1 MQALP
6 SRRIARRFLEPELQP
21 RWQPRW
27 RAVLSNLRA
36 AMVRV
41 QAVRP
46 GEAVA
51 YFRDA
56 WVEFPFPRRA
66 MVASVAVHIALA
78 YFPFPEV
85 QGRVAGEGLPLPQI
99 QYTLYFPPRDLP
111 AVRPPGP
118 PGKSGSR
125 QREQVQPPKLGADAY
140 HPRQT
145 IVSRP
150 LRPTHP
156 RQTLIQPDAPP
167 EAPKILPPLPNIVEW
182 NDASQPVRPRLSSRA
197 LSAQQARARP
207 RELAEVPEVST
218 PQVAAAPT
226 ASGDIPIAAAPTIEQ
241 PRLTATPLAGT
252 RAGPARSAGPDAE
265 EAPNIA
271 PELSGIAGSGRRL
284 IALSATPA
292 PPAPEI
298 QVPPGNLEANLTI
311 GPAGTQ
317 PGVPWGVPGG
327 SGTGSS
333 GNGTGTGASGSGSGS
348 GSRGTGPGGD
358 GPGSGPP
365 GITISG
371 GNPTGGAGVSGPA
384 RPGAARPLP
393 ERPTPKLDLSMPE
406 RAPTSAENFDRVSP
420 GSAAEQV
427 LGPKRIYTLHVNMPN
442 LTSVTGSWVLRFAEL
457 SSSPLEAPGGIPR
470 GALAGDD
477 LAGPVP
483 MRKVDPRYPPALFS
497 AKVEGE
503 VILYAII
510 RQDGSV
516 DSIQVIKSLEPEL
529 DRNAM
534 EALARWRFKPAER
547 AGQPVDLEAVV
558 TIPFRATAP
567 L

>member
-1 MQALP
+1 MQAL
-6 SRRIARRFLEPELQP
+6 SGRRNVRRFLEPELQP

-27 RAVLSNLRA
+27 RAVLGNLRA

-41 QAVRP
+41 RAVRP

-51 YFRDA
+51 CFRDS
-56 WVEFPFPRRA
+56 WVESAFPKRA
-66 MVASVAVHIALA
+66 MAASVALHVALA
-78 YFPFPEV
+78 YFPFPQV
-85 QGRVAGEGLPLPQI
+85 QSRPPRQSLPLPRI
-99 QYTLYFPPRDLP
+99 QYTLYLPPRDLP

-125 QREQVQPPKLGADAY
+125 QREQAEPPKLGADAY

-156 RQTLIQPDAPP
+156 RQTLIQPDSPP
-167 EAPKILPPLPNIVEW
+167 EAPKILPPLPNIVQW
-182 NDASQPVRPRLSSRA
+182 NDSSQPARPRLSSRA
-197 LSAQQARARP
+197 LSAQQARAHP

-218 PQVAAAPT
+218 PQLAAAPT
-226 ASGDIPIAAAPTIEQ
+226 ASGEIPIAAAPTIAH
-241 PRLTATPLAGT
+241 PRLTAAPLAGA

-265 EAPNIA
+265 AAPNIA
-271 PELSGIAGSGRRL
+271 PEFSGIAGNGRRL

-327 SGTGSS
+327 SGSGSA
-333 GNGTGTGASGSGSGS
+333 GNGTGTGVSGSGSGS
-348 GSRGTGPGGD
+348 GSRGTGTGGD
-358 GPGSGPP
+358 EPGAGPP
-365 GITISG
+365 GITIAG
-371 GNPTGGAGVSGPA
+371 GNPPGGTGVSGPA

-393 ERPTPKLDLSMPE
+393 ERPAPRLDLSLPE
-406 RAPTSAENFDRVSP
+406 RAPATAGNFDRVSP

-442 LTSVTGSWVLRFAEL
+442 LTSVTGSWILRFAEL
-457 SSSPLEAPGGIPR
+457 HASPLVAPGGVPR

-483 MRKVDPRYPPALFS
+483 LRKVDPRYPPALFS